1 MLAVTGDSF
10 GCIFLRSQPVLGGW
24 FPVSMVGFLGVVDY
38 FTVSVFEIK
47 GAWFS
52 LTYCC
57 IHSVY
62 YPLSTFVRYT
72 AFQMYLQPSAMVQA

>member
-1 MLAVTGDSF
+1 MH
-10 GCIFLRSQPVLGGW
+10 FLEVAPVLGGW

-72 AFQMYLQPSAMVQA
+72 AFQMYHQPSAMVQA